1 MCGETS
7 FTTRFY
13 FRYTCFVESNEDTEY
28 KYLKEKGWKCN
39 KIALNFI
46 VNFIFFV
53 SFSPA
58 ILIYQRSLAMTSLV
72 VHGTSITH
80 GQFRSE
86 WVS

>member
-1 MCGETS
+1 MCGETF

-13 FRYTCFVESNEDTEY
+13 FRYTCFVESHEDTEY

-46 VNFIFFV
+46 VNFTFFV

-58 ILIYQRSLAMTSLV
+58 IFINGCLPMTSLV

>member
-46 VNFIFFV
+46 VNFTFFV

-58 ILIYQRSLAMTSLV
+58 ILIYQRLSTDDVIS
-72 VHGTSITH
+72 GTLNKH
-80 GQFRSE
+80 HARA
-86 WVS
+86 V

>member
-13 FRYTCFVESNEDTEY
+13 FRYTCFVESHEDTEY

-46 VNFIFFV
+46 VNFTFFV

-58 ILIYQRSLAMTSLV
+58 ILIYQRLSTDDVIS
-72 VHGTSITH
+72 GTWDKH
-80 GQFRSE
+80 HARA
-86 WVS
+86 V